1 MILMMSSEDNFDFG
15 LDKGTCVR
23 ERERER
29 EEEEVN
35 ESFFENFLVVSNLAV
50 RIKTS
55 DVLSGHSMLT
65 CTI

>member
-1 MILMMSSEDNFDFG
+1 MSERE
-15 LDKGTCVR
+15 R